1 MDWSKAKT
9 ILIVA
14 LIITNLFLAYF
25 LFWNQPETDSLL
37 SPQFLEEVEELLG
50 RNGIVLD
57 TEIPVDQGELYNLTV
72 EYETFTPTAL
82 NERFFGSQGLVDRGQ
97 GAITE
102 IEFGLESVS
111 VINNKLLIYENED
124 EFEETGPF
132 TLEDA
137 AETARKFLEDRGY
150 NTEDMGLSFWRETQ
164 TGYYLDFTKIFQD
177 SYIEH
182 SYTVFRIEGGK
193 VRRMERTWLNTKEIE
208 QTDYK
213 IVPAPKAI
221 LELLSMEDTRDK
233 TIVDISVCYYF
244 DPEKQ
249 EYLGDYQQA
258 TEGRAVPA
266 WRIQFE
272 DGYDVILDLE

>member
-50 RNGIVLD
+50 RNGIVLN
-57 TEIPVDQGELYNLTV
+57 TEIPVDHGELYNLTV

-111 VINNKLLIYENED
+111 VINNKLLIYENEG
-124 EFEETGPF
+124 EFEETGDF

-137 AETARKFLEDRGY
+137 DETAREFLEDRGY

-164 TGYYLDFTKIFQD
+164 TGYYLNFTKIFQD